1 MGNLNCGCSDTLR
14 DDTLNNVDHEEI
26 VEFQSDLFPHPAQ
39 NPVSVVQMPVV
50 TKPVQL
56 EFIEGEL
63 FRYQKTSKEILVPRW
78 CVLSSSVFKYYKTH
92 YSALSKEKPLFEISV
107 EKLNF
112 YKFFRT
118 GERLFVEL
126 NYTKNNAVFS
136 SNSSISSVSS
146 RPSLI
151 GYKHGRTPSNLS
163 LCDETITFVI
173 QKKEDWENWKKSF
186 ENNLKII
193 NY

>member
-26 VEFQSDLFPHPAQ
+26 VEFQSDLFSHPTQ
-39 NPVSVVQMPVV
+39 NPVLVVQLPVV
-50 TKPVQL
+50 TKPVRL
-56 EFIEGEL
+56 DFIEGEL
-63 FRYQKTSKEILVPRW
+63 FRYHKTSKEILIPRW
-78 CVLSSSVFKYYKTH
+78 CVLSNSVFKYYKSH

-112 YKFFRT
+112 YKFYKT
-118 GERLFVEL
+118 AERLFVEL
-126 NYTKNNAVFS
+126 NYVKNSPALS
-136 SNSSISSVSS
+136 SNSSISSFSS

-151 GYKHGRTPSNLS
+151 GSKHGRTPSNLS
-163 LCDETITFVI
+163 LCDETITFVV
-173 QKKEDWENWKKSF
+173 QKKEDWDNWKKSF
-186 ENNLKII
+186 EDNLKVI